1 MEERQERGGS
11 TWEGGAERGRAAG
24 MSSEGERDKE
34 IEKRERRLIEG
45 LQKEKSISQSLFI
58 KWYSATGR

>member
-1 MEERQERGGS
+1 M
-11 TWEGGAERGRAAG
+11 TG

-45 LQKEKSISQSLFI
+45 LQKEESISQSLFI